1 VICLT
6 CLVSSIFTLL
16 PLDLLGCACL
26 WVQGSLPC
34 SWSSTQEHWFVLEV
48 KRNFELCFAGALRGG
63 GLTTPSV
70 LGAPGAV

>member
-26 WVQGSLPC
+26 
-34 SWSSTQEHWFVLEV
+34 
-48 KRNFELCFAGALRGG
+48 
-63 GLTTPSV
+63 
-70 LGAPGAV
+70 